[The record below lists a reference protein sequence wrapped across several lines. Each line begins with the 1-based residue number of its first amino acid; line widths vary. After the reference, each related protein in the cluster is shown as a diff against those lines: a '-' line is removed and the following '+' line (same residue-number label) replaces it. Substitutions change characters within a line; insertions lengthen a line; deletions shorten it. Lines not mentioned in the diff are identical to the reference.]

1 MKQGCMYGSARSQR
15 LVAAALL
22 LGTLAEVCAPRAA
35 RAVEILN
42 GSGWTVNTRG
52 FIAFDIDWDQHDMG
66 AAEPTFPPPNNSSQ
80 AENHALRFS
89 ASQSQIGFFVLPPQE
104 GGIRTDA
111 YLEIDFLKGLVAPPQ
126 QEHLSN
132 ATPRLRLAFA
142 RFHWNNGS
150 DTLLVGQGYSLFGD
164 LWPSITFDNLSLF
177 MGTVIGRE
185 PEVQYSHVST
195 ASSDSAITYAVSV
208 NAPNSGLFTQATDTA
223 ETSGLPFVHA
233 KIAFTSDAL
242 GKADYF
248 GFESHEPIPA
258 QIAIS
263 SFTGREKI
271 PKTAGGN
278 QDVNAWGVA
287 LNGVLPIVGIRNGVS
302 AGAASIEGQIWVG
315 QHVGSYFGASGQNV
329 YETLS
334 GHVAAIRASG
344 GFIEGKYFFTPT
356 LNLIAS
362 YSVDKNNTHDLV
374 RAGTPFRIASG
385 AFEGPTFGAP
395 GVNRAQDVNMA
406 LWYHPGAHAF
416 FGFVWDYRKA
426 TYNTGPAGTNN
437 RFNLSMFYNF

>member
-1 MKQGCMYGSARSQR
+1 MRGQVCGISR
-15 LVAAALL
+15 LRLSLFSMAALL
-22 LGTLAEVCAPRAA
+22 GTVTTISIPGTAQ
-35 RAVEILN
+35 AVEILN

-52 FIAFDIDWDQHDMG
+52 FIAFDMNWDQHDLG
-66 AAEPTFPPPNNSSQ
+66 ASEPLFPAPNDSAQ
-80 AENHALRFS
+80 AANHALRFS
-89 ASQSQIGFFVLPPQE
+89 ASQSQIGFLVLPPQE
-104 GGIRTDA
+104 GGISTDA

-126 QEHLSN
+126 DEHLSN

-142 RFHWNNGS
+142 RFHWNDGS
-150 DTLLVGQGYSLFGD
+150 DTLLVGQAYALFGD
-164 LWPSITFDNLSLF
+164 LWPSITFDNLSLL

-185 PEVQYSHVST
+185 PQVQYSHVST
-195 ASSDSAITYAVSV
+195 VSSGSAITYAASV
-208 NAPNSGLFTQATDTA
+208 NAPNSGLFNQATNTA
-223 ETSGLPFVHA
+223 ETSGVPFVHA

-287 LNGVLPIVGIRNGVS
+287 LNGVLPIVGIRNGMRT
-302 AGAASIEGQIWVG
+302 GAASLEGQIWMG
-315 QHVGSYFGASGQNV
+315 QHVGSYFGASGENV
-329 YETLS
+329 YETID

-344 GFIEGKYFFTPT
+344 GFVEGKYFFTPKV
-356 LNLIAS
+356 NLTVS
-362 YSVDKNNTHDLV
+362 YSSDKNNTDDLA
-374 RAGTPFRIASG
+374 RAGIPFRIASG
-385 AFEGPTFGAP
+385 VFSATTFGAP
-395 GVNRAQDVNMA
+395 GVSRAQDVDTG

-416 FGFVWDYRKA
+416 FGLVWDYRKA
-426 TYNTGPAGTNN
+426 VYNTGQNGTNN